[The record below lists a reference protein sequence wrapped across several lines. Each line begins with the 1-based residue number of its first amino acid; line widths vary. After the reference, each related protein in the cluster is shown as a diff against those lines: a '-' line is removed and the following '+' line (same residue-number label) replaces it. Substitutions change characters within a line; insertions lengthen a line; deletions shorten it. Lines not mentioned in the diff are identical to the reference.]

1 MLLIGLTG
9 SIGMGKST
17 VAQRFR
23 DNGIRVC
30 DADALVHEL
39 YAGQAVGPI
48 EAAFPGTTAE
58 GRVDRQKLGAVLL
71 KAPER
76 FKELEAIV
84 HPLVHRAE
92 AVCLL
97 VAKQRGDALA
107 VLEIPLL
114 FETGGEKRV
123 DVTVVVSATAE
134 LQKARVLVRPGMT
147 EEKFAQIVS
156 RQMPDDEKRRRADY
170 VVDTGTSIEQ
180 TYEQIDRLIAALRLR
195 RDGMAYERYWS
206 I

>member
-1 MLLIGLTG
+1 M
-9 SIGMGKST
+9 
-17 VAQRFR
+17 
-23 DNGIRVC
+23 
-30 DADALVHEL
+30 
-39 YAGQAVGPI
+39 
-48 EAAFPGTTAE
+48 
-58 GRVDRQKLGAVLL
+58 
-71 KAPER
+71 
-76 FKELEAIV
+76 
-84 HPLVHRAE
+84 
-92 AVCLL
+92 
-97 VAKQRGDALA
+97 VAKQRGDLLA

-134 LQKARVLVRPGMT
+134 LQKARVLARPGMT